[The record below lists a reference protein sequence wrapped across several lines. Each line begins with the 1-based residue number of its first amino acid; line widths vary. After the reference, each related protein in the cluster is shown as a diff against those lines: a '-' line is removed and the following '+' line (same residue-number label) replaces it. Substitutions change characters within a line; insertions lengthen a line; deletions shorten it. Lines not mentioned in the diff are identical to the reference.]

1 MQDLTALVSQ
11 FNLLDVIDILLV
23 TIVFYVILRLFA
35 GTQGVQLLRG
45 VLVLVLVGVLAS
57 TFTGLVAFSWLVRT
71 SGLAILIAIPVIFQ
85 PELRRL
91 LERVG
96 RTGFLFVRPAR
107 ASGASKIISELV
119 GACTQL
125 TQLRYGAIIVLEG
138 QTGLQEAIETGVR
151 LLAEVSSELLVT
163 IFSPGT
169 PLHDGAVV
177 LREETLVA
185 AACVLP
191 LTSRSLGDAAYRAA
205 DVGYIT
211 DAYSASSLGT
221 RHRAGIGISEGTD
234 ALAIIVSEETGVIS
248 VARNGRLVRR
258 LDEKRLRR
266 VLEQFYETR
275 GQNVHLEEA
284 EGAIGG
290 ASGGAIG
297 GASGG
302 AVGGASGGTIGGQD
316 DKMSWGRRSS
326 TTEGDKVTG

>member
-1 MQDLTALVSQ
+1 VQEITALISQ
-11 FNLLDVIDILLV
+11 FNFVDVIDILLV
-23 TIVFYVILRLFA
+23 TFVFFIILRLFA

-57 TFTGLVAFSWLVRT
+57 SFTGLVAFSWLVRT

-96 RTGFLFVRPAR
+96 RTGFLFMRPQRIA
-107 ASGASKIISELV
+107 GASKLISELV
-119 GACTQL
+119 SACTQL

-151 LLAEVSSELLVT
+151 LLSEVSSELLVT
-163 IFSPGT
+163 IFTPGT
-169 PLHDGAVV
+169 PLHDGAVI

-191 LTSRSLGDAAYRAA
+191 LTSRSLDEAAYRSAE
-205 DVGYIT
+205 V
-211 DAYSASSLGT
+211 AYFVDGHASGSMGT
-221 RHRAGIGISEGTD
+221 RHRAGIGVSEGAD

-275 GQNVHLEEA
+275 GQNVHLEEGDGRGQM
-284 EGAIGG
+284 EPR
-290 ASGGAIG
+290 
-297 GASGG
+297 
-302 AVGGASGGTIGGQD
+302 VGGGTP
-316 DKMSWGRRSS
+316 
-326 TTEGDKVTG
+326 